1 MSSACCA
8 RATDRLPCR
17 ACSLGTART
26 LASEVVAL
34 TREDGRVVCERLL
47 VAAGPLQRMRGLLG
61 RKELPAGEGILLRP
75 AGSIHMFFMRFAI
88 DAIFLDGDLVVI
100 DVVPDLRPW
109 RTAGRR
115 GAKAVVELASGEC
128 ARRGIKPGD
137 VLSLG

>member
-1 MSSACCA
+1 MLRA
-8 RATDRLPCR
+8 RQGLVTVSTCFP
-17 ACSLGTART
+17 GTAM
-26 LASEVVAL
+26 AAEVVAL

-88 DAIFLDGDLVVI
+88 DAIFLDGDFVVI

-109 RTAGRR
+109 RTARRR
-115 GAKAVVELASGEC
+115 GARAVVELASGEC
-128 ARRGIKPGD
+128 ARRGVEPGD
-137 VLSLG
+137 VLSLS